1 VLHAML
7 DLAQQPQH
15 HNKLIIGIAASF
27 AERYLST
34 DLFHGL

>member
-1 VLHAML
+1 LHAML

-15 HNKLIIGIAASF
+15 HGQLIIGIAASF